1 MLTDLFSLEA
11 GFHHLMFFTP
21 VSLRVGQASHKWQL
35 PLELLLFTDFL
46 GQLLKRV

>member
-1 MLTDLFSLEA
+1 M
-11 GFHHLMFFTP
+11 G
-21 VSLRVGQASHKWQL
+21 SHKWQL